1 MSVLCLDVGTS
12 AVKAAVIDPAGSVLA
27 SGSADYPTRRVAGGG
42 VEQSP
47 EDWWNASRTAI
58 AACGEPTA
66 AVRALSVTGQMQD
79 LILLADGLS
88 VRDALLYSDLR
99 AGVEHAELTAA
110 MPGWDDRAGTV
121 QDQSNVA
128 AKLLW
133 LARHEPENLARA
145 TDVVFGPAGYLLRRA
160 GAPAV
165 CDLTTASATGLL
177 DLPARDWNWPLV
189 DATGID
195 RSLMPALIAE
205 AMVIGELS
213 DAAAADL
220 GLPAGIALV
229 CPPGDAGAATDG
241 LIGDEPGSAYVYL
254 GTTGWLAKI
263 SEPSARASAHP
274 SMHRLAMPGW
284 SELAIAAVLHAGSA
298 VDWAHRTFLPGKSFA
313 EIEALLQH
321 ERTSGMLCLPGLAG
335 ERSPVRD
342 PHARGTYVGAGP
354 DTRAEDF
361 YLATLEGVAFA
372 FKHVADELGLGP
384 SDGTGQSSSG
394 RSGSGERTG
403 GGESTDGRS
412 GSGERTGAGASG
424 GGGVGAPLAAVGGGA
439 RSAAWRQVLA
449 DILDRPILALA
460 DVDAGT
466 HSAARAAYRALGEP
480 VPDPLAALVTD
491 AHRVEPGPRA
501 AQYRRLAPVHRDL
514 YGTLAETFRRL
525 STATEPD
532 RKDPDHA

>member
-1 MSVLCLDVGTS
+1 MTVLCLDVGTS
-12 AVKAAVIDPAGSVLA
+12 AVKAAVIDSAGAVLA
-27 SGSADYPTRRVAGGG
+27 RGSADYPTHRIAGGG

-47 EDWWNASRTAI
+47 TDWWNACRAAI
-58 AACGEPTA
+58 AACRTSSAPDHSESDPRRTAKASGEPVA
-66 AVRALSVTGQMQD
+66 SVRALSVTGQMQD
-79 LILLADGLS
+79 LILLADGAPI
-88 VRDALLYSDLR
+88 RDALLYSDLR
-99 AGVEHAELTAA
+99 AGAEHEELAAA
-110 MPGWDDRAGTV
+110 MPGWNDRAGTV

-133 LARHEPENLARA
+133 LARHEPANLARA
-145 TDVVFGPAGYLLRRA
+145 TDIVFGPAGYLLRRS

-165 CDLTTASATGLL
+165 CDVTTASATGLL
-177 DLPARDWNWPLV
+177 DLSARDWNWPLV

-195 RSLMPALIAE
+195 RSAMPALIAE
-205 AMVIGELS
+205 ATVVGELS
-213 DAAAADL
+213 DAVAADL

-263 SEPSARASAHP
+263 SAATQPPASPATQPPAAAHP

-298 VDWAHRTFLPGKSFA
+298 VDWARRTFLPGKSFA
-313 EIEALLQH
+313 EIEAVLPH
-321 ERTSGMLCLPGLAG
+321 DRTSGLLCLPGMAG

-372 FKHVADELGLGP
+372 FKHVADELGLG
-384 SDGTGQSSSG
+384 STNGTPAAD
-394 RSGSGERTG
+394 R
-403 GGESTDGRS
+403 
-412 GSGERTGAGASG
+412 
-424 GGGVGAPLAAVGGGA
+424 GVLPAVGGGV

-449 DILDRPILALA
+449 DVLDRPILAIA

-480 VPDPLAALVTD
+480 VPEPLASTITG

-501 AQYRRLAPVHRDL
+501 RQYRRLAPIHRDL

-525 STATEPD
+525 STATAPD